1 MANVKQSQSSHKII
15 PLFKKS
21 VLAVSLLSILHSAQA
36 QENQAVSA
44 DDTQDVE
51 VDEVIEI
58 RGTRANLNSA
68 QNLKRLSDT
77 LVDSI
82 TADDIGTLP
91 DRSVL
96 EAIQRLPGVSIERF
110 AGPDDPDHFSVEGSG
125 AIIRGL
131 TQTRSEFNGRDSFSA
146 NSSRGLS
153 FQDVSPE
160 LMGGVDIFKNQTADM
175 IEGGIGGTVSLRTR
189 KPFDSDGRVIAI
201 SGDYSYGSLAEE
213 GTPTF
218 SALYSDRWELGDG
231 GEVGLLFNFAH
242 SELVGESHGIQ
253 SDAFVQYYARD
264 IAGAES
270 FVGEDNEG
278 RVWLPQSS
286 NVTRKRDNRDRDG
299 ISAAFQWESEDETM
313 LGSLQYIRS
322 DAKLSW
328 HEHAIKYQ
336 GGYRGIDSRR
346 TRPLDGTEFSFDE
359 QGLFQAGVITNNDG
373 WRAADGNNDRI
384 IRSWEQGG
392 TPLFGHPFQFDSR
405 LQDTESL
412 VEDLSFNFK
421 WLVTDNLTLTA
432 DAQIVKAEASVADM
446 TIHTASFA
454 MQDYDVRGGT
464 PSLRIIEPYN
474 GFRDANPDSYSGQ
487 VYPGFTDD
495 PQGDANWFQDPAA
508 TFLRSAMEHYEQ
520 SEGDSKAFRLDG
532 EYFLESSELFTS
544 IQAGVRY
551 AKRKQDVLRT
561 GYNWG
566 SLLPEFTGAA
576 PAGWLDTLDSSNFEL
591 VDWSDFQGGGVLDL
605 PGNQAWYATEAYV
618 RSFMDNPNSNPITT
632 VDGASGDWQRFT
644 DPRRNS
650 ALIGG
655 IFDNGDVNFTEE
667 TNQSLYVRVNFEGD
681 GDYRYSGN
689 FGLRYVKLD
698 RTSNGFVNFPE
709 IIRDGQDPNLVPPT
723 ELLGAPLSNVIVLD
737 WINDQI
743 AQGNYTDIAG
753 ALDDTANAWITNQ
766 NYYLPT
772 EDLAYGN
779 NADQFVEADTEYTT
793 LLPSIN
799 VKVELTDELIAR
811 FAASKAIALPDI
823 SAVRNSSGIGP
834 GTVTS
839 VRANDGADPGTEPDP
854 VDNLIQRAFIPFW
867 QGGGGNPLLDP
878 MEAKQFDIA
887 LEWYFADV
895 GQLSA
900 TYFHKTLDN
909 YFIQGSF
916 PREITNPSN
925 DTTRTVLFDSN
936 INGATG
942 KMDGLELAYQQFY
955 DMLPAPFD
963 GIGIQAS
970 YTYIDASGVPN
981 NEIDYEDESWFGSD
995 FEDTGIRVNF
1005 DEVPLQGQS
1014 RHTAN
1019 FILMYEKYDWSAR
1032 LAYNWRSRYL
1042 ITTRDVISKAPLW
1055 YDNHGQLDG
1064 SVFYN
1069 VNENMTVGFQFT
1081 NLTDSQTE
1089 TIMQLNTG
1097 GFEAGRSWF
1106 TIDRRAALVFRANF

>member
-508 TFLRSAMEHYEQ
+508 TF
-520 SEGDSKAFRLDG
+520 
-532 EYFLESSELFTS
+532 
-544 IQAGVRY
+544 
-551 AKRKQDVLRT
+551 
-561 GYNWG
+561 
-566 SLLPEFTGAA
+566 
-576 PAGWLDTLDSSNFEL
+576 
-591 VDWSDFQGGGVLDL
+591 
-605 PGNQAWYATEAYV
+605 
-618 RSFMDNPNSNPITT
+618 
-632 VDGASGDWQRFT
+632 
-644 DPRRNS
+644 
-650 ALIGG
+650 
-655 IFDNGDVNFTEE
+655 
-667 TNQSLYVRVNFEGD
+667 
-681 GDYRYSGN
+681 
-689 FGLRYVKLD
+689 
-698 RTSNGFVNFPE
+698 
-709 IIRDGQDPNLVPPT
+709 
-723 ELLGAPLSNVIVLD
+723 
-737 WINDQI
+737 
-743 AQGNYTDIAG
+743 
-753 ALDDTANAWITNQ
+753 
-766 NYYLPT
+766 
-772 EDLAYGN
+772 
-779 NADQFVEADTEYTT
+779 
-793 LLPSIN
+793 
-799 VKVELTDELIAR
+799 
-811 FAASKAIALPDI
+811 
-823 SAVRNSSGIGP
+823 
-834 GTVTS
+834 
-839 VRANDGADPGTEPDP
+839 
-854 VDNLIQRAFIPFW
+854 
-867 QGGGGNPLLDP
+867 
-878 MEAKQFDIA
+878 
-887 LEWYFADV
+887 
-895 GQLSA
+895 
-900 TYFHKTLDN
+900 
-909 YFIQGSF
+909 
-916 PREITNPSN
+916 
-925 DTTRTVLFDSN
+925 
-936 INGATG
+936 
-942 KMDGLELAYQQFY
+942 
-955 DMLPAPFD
+955 
-963 GIGIQAS
+963 
-970 YTYIDASGVPN
+970 
-981 NEIDYEDESWFGSD
+981 
-995 FEDTGIRVNF
+995 
-1005 DEVPLQGQS
+1005 
-1014 RHTAN
+1014 
-1019 FILMYEKYDWSAR
+1019 
-1032 LAYNWRSRYL
+1032 
-1042 ITTRDVISKAPLW
+1042 
-1055 YDNHGQLDG
+1055 
-1064 SVFYN
+1064 
-1069 VNENMTVGFQFT
+1069 
-1081 NLTDSQTE
+1081 
-1089 TIMQLNTG
+1089 
-1097 GFEAGRSWF
+1097 
-1106 TIDRRAALVFRANF
+1106 